1 MLALYAVGLAVSQRA
16 SAQLLVDPFEVTMIT
31 AGSNRVSASFSLAN
45 TSDNPVQATITRQD
59 WDRLENGDNAAA
71 LSKECWDIFFIEEVP
86 QRTTA
91 KGNSL
96 RYIFRTGVKVYVAP
110 PPCARWRGRKHG
122 GRGCAG
128 HPSRFFDDSGEIER
142 ELRGSDQAAD
152 LDFAVRDGHRRYAT
166 L

>member
-1 MLALYAVGLAVSQRA
+1 VLALCAVGLAVSQRA
-16 SAQLLVDPFEVTMIT
+16 SAQLLIDPLEVTTIT
-31 AGSNRVSASFSLAN
+31 AGLNRVSASFSLAN

-96 RYIFRTGVKVYVAP
+96 RYIFREGVRCASK
-110 PPCARWRGRKHG
+110 PCARWRGRKHG
-122 GRGCAG
+122 G
-128 HPSRFFDDSGEIER
+128 
-142 ELRGSDQAAD
+142 
-152 LDFAVRDGHRRYAT
+152 
-166 L
+166 